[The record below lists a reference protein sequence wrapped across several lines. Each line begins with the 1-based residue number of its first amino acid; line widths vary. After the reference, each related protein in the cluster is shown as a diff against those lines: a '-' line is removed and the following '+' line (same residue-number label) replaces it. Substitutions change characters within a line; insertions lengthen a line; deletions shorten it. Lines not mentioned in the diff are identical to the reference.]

1 VTGPAY
7 SIIAGTTSA
16 VTFLVTFFRLL
27 DRVAGPLYGTIAGT
41 KSTRIVLIVAFF
53 GALEAGN
60 LGPADLVVSLP
71 SGSGVRL
78 GEGSPPIIIA
88 VVVAIVVAIIVAIA
102 VLPP

>member
-7 SIIAGTTSA
+7 GIIAGTTSA
-16 VTFLVTFFRLL
+16 VTFLVTFFGLL

-41 KSTRIVLIVAFF
+41 KSRVVLVALVVAFF

-78 GEGSPPIIIA
+78 GEGSPPIA
-88 VVVAIVVAIIVAIA
+88 VAIVVAIVVAIA